1 MKKKTLKSVYYV
13 IYESHLCYASLFRA
27 QNTNSV
33 KRLHF
38 LQKKSLGTMFFQ
50 SPYSHSGSLFNNS
63 KILLKSSFKSQS
75 YDACGKFR
83 YIKILLYQT
92 IIAWYHLQSCLQ
104 DCILQQLITYQL
116 KRY

>member
-33 KRLHF
+33 KTLHF

-63 KILLKSSFKSQS
+63 KILLKSPFKSQS
-75 YDACGKFR
+75 YDVCGKFR